1 MSTWA
6 VLATGPSM
14 SREVAEFVRGKC
26 RVVAVSDAYRLA
38 PWADALASTDEA
50 WWRAHPDAISFAGS
64 RFTGAPAH
72 RAIRGVERLPGSL
85 SGTNSGLL
93 GCQVAYAMGATR
105 ILLCGF
111 DMRGDH
117 FFGRHPAPLQNTT
130 PARFAAL
137 RKQFA
142 FWAPHGVEVINCTP
156 SSALKIYPQMPL
168 ELALCR

>member
-1 MSTWA
+1 MTTWA

-14 SREVAEFVRGKC
+14 SLEVAELVRGKC

-50 WWRAHPDAISFAGS
+50 WWKAHPDALNFAGAK
-64 RFTGAPAH
+64 FTGSPAY
-72 RAIRGVERLPGSL
+72 RPVAGVQRLPNST

-93 GCQVAYAMGATR
+93 GCQVAHALGATR
-105 ILLCGF
+105 LLLCGF

-117 FFGRHPAPLQNTT
+117 FFGRHPAPLNNTT
-130 PARFAAL
+130 PERFASL

-142 FWAPHGVEVINCTP
+142 FWAPYGLEVINCTP
-156 SSALKIYPQMPL
+156 GSALKTYPQIPL
-168 ELALCR
+168 EIALCL